1 MTRRSPERPEAAN
14 LPMTRSEATDA
25 VIDIGLI
32 EPLDME
38 LRPRGLGYSVLVPV
52 EQVLRL
58 ARRVPLKDR
67 TPRA

>member
-1 MTRRSPERPEAAN
+1 MTRRSPERPQTAN
-14 LPMTRSEATDA
+14 VAMTRSEATDA

-38 LRPRGLGYSVLVPV
+38 LRPRGLGYSVLIPI

-58 ARRVPLKDR
+58 ARKVPAEAR
-67 TPRA
+67 TRRA